1 MKNNKGFS
9 LIEILATIVIIGI
22 VSTVGIVS
30 VNSMINKS
38 KQHFYESQKQQM
50 VLAAQSYVQDNR
62 NILPRNVGGMIK
74 IKLSVLREKNYLK
87 EDIIDQDKNVCDQ
100 DNSYVTVYKNNQTEY
115 KYHGYLDCPACKKNG
130 SVCYEDDGEL
140 KPVISIDFPDTNNQG
155 NALFNKNKKISI
167 IMKATND
174 DDHPTI
180 KIASYS
186 YKIYV
191 DNVLKYDS
199 GIKIDNKRISYT
211 ATEDIY
217 KYVPGKIKVVATLTN
232 TDGSTTSQ
240 TVVKDFK
247 DMIKPQCGRV
257 KYEGVK
263 VMNPYDTQ
271 SGTLPKCGEA
281 GYEWININS
290 SPNNRVAWIVCN
302 DVEGI
307 GCAQHEFSQNFTS
320 DGHDDDIKIRDKKG
334 NEDTCKVK
342 KCIDRT
348 SSNITFSFY
357 VADPNGKPKGDPVQ
371 TYTASPQRTQ
381 YTYVK
386 EESYPNWLNE
396 DAYPD
401 GVYIKVKVNDPTSDI
416 QSFTWKIN
424 PINQTVSNV
433 TAAETTIKTKS
444 NLVNGEVDYL
454 IKDDGIRKQE
464 IKVVDKAGNTAIL
477 KVTMKIDRTDPT
489 CSAVSGHKSKSKT
502 DKDESNDTYTSGHWS
517 GRAKV
522 YTWPTCADSISG
534 CYPSWFKVK
543 VTRGTGSSADTGT
556 FTQTK
561 R

>member
-1 MKNNKGFS
+1 MRNKKSKNMINQKRIVNNSKGFS
-9 LIEILATIVIIGI
+9 LVEILATIVIIGI

-38 KQHFYESQKQQM
+38 RQHFYESQKQQM
-50 VLAAQSYVQDNR
+50 VLAAQSYVNDNR
-62 NILPRNVGGMIK
+62 NILPRNVGGMKK

-100 DNSYVTVYKNNQTEY
+100 NKSYVTVYKSNQTEY

-130 SVCYEDDGEL
+130 AVCYEDDGEL

-199 GIKIDNKRISYT
+199 GIKIDNKRITYT

-240 TVVKDFK
+240 TVVKNFS

-257 KYEGVK
+257 TYEGVK
-263 VMNPYDTQ
+263 VLDSYDYQT
-271 SGTLPKCGEA
+271 SPKPVCGEA
-281 GYEWININS
+281 GYPWINIDS
-290 SPNNRVAWIVCN
+290 SPNVRSVWIKCN

-307 GCAQHEFSQNFTS
+307 GCAQHEFSQNFSS
-320 DGHDDDIKIRDKKG
+320 DGHDDDIIIRDKKG
-334 NEDTCKVK
+334 NPETCKVK

-371 TYTASPQRTQ
+371 IYTASPQR
-381 YTYVK
+381 
-386 EESYPNWLNE
+386 S
-396 DAYPD
+396 
-401 GVYIKVKVNDPTSDI
+401 
-416 QSFTWKIN
+416 
-424 PINQTVSNV
+424 
-433 TAAETTIKTKS
+433 
-444 NLVNGEVDYL
+444 
-454 IKDDGIRKQE
+454 
-464 IKVVDKAGNTAIL
+464 
-477 KVTMKIDRTDPT
+477 
-489 CSAVSGHKSKSKT
+489 
-502 DKDESNDTYTSGHWS
+502 
-517 GRAKV
+517 
-522 YTWPTCADSISG
+522 
-534 CYPSWFKVK
+534 
-543 VTRGTGSSADTGT
+543 
-556 FTQTK
+556 
-561 R
+561 

>member
-1 MKNNKGFS
+1 MKNMKNNKGFS

-62 NILPRNVGGMIK
+62 NILPKNVGGMIK

-199 GIKIDNKRISYT
+199 GIKIDNKRITYT

-240 TVVKDFK
+240 TVVKNFS

-357 VADPNGKPKGDPVQ
+357 VADPNGKPKGNPVQ
-371 TYTASPQRTQ
+371 TYTASPQR
-381 YTYVK
+381 
-386 EESYPNWLNE
+386 S
-396 DAYPD
+396 
-401 GVYIKVKVNDPTSDI
+401 
-416 QSFTWKIN
+416 
-424 PINQTVSNV
+424 
-433 TAAETTIKTKS
+433 
-444 NLVNGEVDYL
+444 
-454 IKDDGIRKQE
+454 
-464 IKVVDKAGNTAIL
+464 
-477 KVTMKIDRTDPT
+477 
-489 CSAVSGHKSKSKT
+489 
-502 DKDESNDTYTSGHWS
+502 
-517 GRAKV
+517 
-522 YTWPTCADSISG
+522 
-534 CYPSWFKVK
+534 
-543 VTRGTGSSADTGT
+543 
-556 FTQTK
+556 
-561 R
+561 